1 MDNQISTTHV
11 VVKFLEKHGK
21 KKKAWKGM
29 YCCYS
34 IFMDVKLEVIC

>member
-21 KKKAWKGM
+21 KKKHGKE
-29 YCCYS
+29 C
-34 IFMDVKLEVIC
+34 IVVIPFLWM